1 MMERSDY
8 YFLFGFLL
16 FVLSIYLLTFYK
28 KLINKWKDTFNTES
42 KNETER
48 IKSEEAIKIRQLIGT
63 IITILGSIFFILKG
77 FKII

>member
-1 MMERSDY
+1 MERSDY